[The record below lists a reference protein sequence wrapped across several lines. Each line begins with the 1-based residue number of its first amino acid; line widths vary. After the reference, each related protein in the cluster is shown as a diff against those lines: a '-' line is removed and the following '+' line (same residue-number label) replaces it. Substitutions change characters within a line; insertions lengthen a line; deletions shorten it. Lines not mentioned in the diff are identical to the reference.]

1 MRRFWGIKCGNNIAE
16 EEVQDTDDGKLFFHT
31 HDLWEVLDAVEKH
44 YQCEIYGILAL
55 QDTVENLRHYIEFEE
70 SGKNPSFKCKI
81 DDVPKSLVL
90 EAHEYACHKIEHQ
103 DYDAM
108 LDCVADYI
116 IDRL

>member
-16 EEVQDTDDGKLFFHT
+16 EEVQNTDDGKLFFHT

-116 IDRL
+116 INRL

>member
-1 MRRFWGIKCGNNIAE
+1 VRRFWGIKCGNNIAE

>member
-116 IDRL
+116 INRL